1 MSTAYWTVPPEW
13 TGETCYVLGC
23 GPSLRGFDA
32 RVLRGRGRV
41 ITVNDSFRLAPWAD
55 VLYACDLRWWQT
67 RRAAVEA
74 VWQGRRMVTLENHA
88 LENQIPGVLR
98 LRNSG
103 EDGLE
108 TDTGALRTGKNSGYQ
123 AIGLAYHFGASRIVL
138 LGFDMR
144 LGRHGEL
151 HWNERSDGQTP
162 QGFAQTLGLMLPKF
176 ETLRDPL
183 AIAGVQV
190 VNATP
195 GSALR
200 VWPMVRLGDVLN
212 ENIGG
217 KDEQGYSLRSSM
229 DHRAKFLVSEPAQV
243 LRRTAYT
250 S

>member
-1 MSTAYWTVPPEW
+1 MSYWTVPLEW
-13 TGETCYVLGC
+13 TGETCFILGC

-41 ITVNDSFRLAPWAD
+41 IAVNDSFRLAPWAD

-67 RRAAVEA
+67 RQAGVRDLWA
-74 VWQGRRMVTLENHA
+74 GRRMVTLEN
-88 LENQIPGVLR
+88 EIDGVLR

-108 TDTGALRTGKNSGYQ
+108 TDPGALRTGKNSGYQ

-162 QGFAQTLGLMLPKF
+162 QGFAGTLALMLPKF
-176 ETLRDPL
+176 ETLRKPL
-183 AIAGVQV
+183 ATAGVQV

-212 ENIGG
+212 EMDAHRSGTSNISAFRDGCESRPMLG
-217 KDEQGYSLRSSM
+217 VARYTA
-229 DHRAKFLVSEPAQV
+229 HR
-243 LRRTAYT
+243 
-250 S
+250 

>member
-1 MSTAYWTVPPEW
+1 MSYWSVPPEW
-13 TGETCYVLGC
+13 TGETCFILGC

-41 ITVNDSFRLAPWAD
+41 IAVNDSFRLAPWAD
-55 VLYACDLRWWQT
+55 VLYACDARWWQT
-67 RRAAVEA
+67 RRAAVRDIWE
-74 VWQGRRMVTLENHA
+74 GRRRVTLEN
-88 LENQIPGVLR
+88 EIDGVLR

-108 TDTGALRTGKNSGYQ
+108 TDPGALRTGKNSGYQ

-144 LGRHGEL
+144 LGRAGEL

-176 ETLRDPL
+176 ETLREPL
-183 AIAGVQV
+183 ATAGVQV

-200 VWPMVRLGDVLN
+200 VWPMAGLRDVLSA
-212 ENIGG
+212 
-217 KDEQGYSLRSSM
+217 DSTARRRSPQGNACL
-229 DHRAKFLVSEPAQV
+229 PAQPTWEY
-243 LRRTAYT
+243 LQNTR
-250 S
+250 SIS

>member
-13 TGETCYVLGC
+13 TGETCFILGC

-41 ITVNDSFRLAPWAD
+41 IAVNDSFRLAPWAD
-55 VLYACDLRWWQT
+55 VLYACDARWWQT
-67 RRAAVEA
+67 RRASVRDT
-74 VWQGRRMVTLENHA
+74 WTGRRMVTLEN
-88 LENQIPGVLR
+88 QIDGVLR

-108 TDTGALRTGKNSGYQ
+108 TDPGALRTGKNSGYQ

-144 LGRHGEL
+144 IGRHGEM
-151 HWNERSDGQTP
+151 HWNDRSETQTP
-162 QGFAQTLGLMLPKF
+162 QGFAGTLALMLPKF
-176 ETLRDPL
+176 ETLREPL
-183 AIAGVQV
+183 ATAGVQV

-200 VWPMVRLGDVLN
+200 VWQMMRLGDVLN
-212 ENIGG
+212 WRTEDREKQNHILQHQP
-217 KDEQGYSLRSSM
+217 EFS
-229 DHRAKFLVSEPAQV
+229 VSESA
-243 LRRTAYT
+243 LARRTACT